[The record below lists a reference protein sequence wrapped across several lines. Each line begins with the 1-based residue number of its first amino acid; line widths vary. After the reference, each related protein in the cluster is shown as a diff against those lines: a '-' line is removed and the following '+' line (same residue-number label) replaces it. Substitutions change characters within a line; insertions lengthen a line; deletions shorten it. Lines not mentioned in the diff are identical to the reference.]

1 MLGRCVS
8 SLDII
13 SIEESDDAV
22 QKAVMDSESKAGP
35 LVFADMLSSN
45 IDSEFIRDNHT
56 INLQTDP
63 GPVQISQDKFLSC

>member
-13 SIEESDDAV
+13 PIEESDDAV
-22 QKAVMDSESKAGP
+22 QNAVMNSESKAGP
-35 LVFADMLSSN
+35 IVSEDMSSSN
-45 IDSEFIRDNHT
+45 IDGELIRDNHT

-63 GPVQISQDKFLSC
+63 GPVQISQDKFFSC